1 MDLEQMRAD
10 LAYLEDC
17 LRDIHG
23 RAGERAL
30 TDDEQR
36 QWTEG
41 RDAVQRLRAEIRQI
55 EERQS
60 FVRDLASR
68 PGHTEDGLDLDP
80 IVEGRGLRWQGKGS
94 SPWDLNAVERSLY
107 NSAPETGGRDL
118 QARALAAVEHMRG
131 VKPEHKEH
139 MTALLDSWD
148 LEDDGPEGAG
158 ARRAAAHILT
168 ASSPEYV
175 RAWSKAFRTGIRT
188 GQPDVTA
195 LQTLQRAAS
204 LTDASGGYAV
214 PVPID
219 PTLIV
224 MDDGH
229 VNPIRRL
236 ATVKQVT
243 TTKFKVINVGA
254 VSASYDAEAA
264 EVSDDTPTWGSDE
277 ISVHTAR
284 AFVPFSLEISMDYPG
299 FMADIQMLLRE
310 SKDNLEAQKF
320 TLGSGSGEPWGLITA
335 MAAATSYVVDSGTAD
350 TFALEDVYD
359 LVDALPARWKQRAV
373 WLANSAIYSSIRQ
386 AGGANLDD
394 FWLGLDARGMSK
406 PLLGYTPWEA
416 SYMDG
421 EITAAADNYVLL
433 FGDVSWYWIAE
444 RIGMSMEL
452 IPHMFG
458 ATARRPTGQRGV
470 FAWWRNGA
478 DVVNHRAMRLLNVT

>member
-1 MDLEQMRAD
+1 MDLEKMRAD
-10 LAYLEDC
+10 LRYLEDC

-30 TDDEQR
+30 TDDEAR

-41 RDAVQRLRAEIRQI
+41 VDAVQQLRHQIQEI
-55 EERQS
+55 EARQS

-80 IVEGRGLRWQGKGS
+80 IVEGRGLRWQGRGS
-94 SPWDLNAVERSLY
+94 NPWDLDAISRALHNT
-107 NSAPETGGRDL
+107 APETAGREL
-118 QARALAAVEHMRG
+118 ASRAYAAVEHMRG
-131 VKPEHKEH
+131 VKDQHKEYI
-139 MTALLDSWD
+139 TGILDSWD
-148 LEDDGPEGAG
+148 LEDDGAEGQG

-168 ASSPEYV
+168 ASSPEYI
-175 RAWSKAFRTGIRT
+175 RAWSKALRSGIRT

-229 VNPIRRL
+229 VNPIRSL

-299 FMADIQMLLRE
+299 FMSDIQMLLRE
-310 SKDNLEAQKF
+310 SKNNLEAQKF
-320 TLGSGSGEPWGLITA
+320 AAGSGTGEPFGLITA
-335 MAAATSYVVDSGTAD
+335 MAAATTYVVPSATTDV
-350 TFALEDVYD
+350 FALEDVYA
-359 LVDALPARWKQRAV
+359 LADALPARWSANAV
-373 WLANSAIYSSIRQ
+373 WLANKSIYSAIRQ

-394 FWLGLDARGMSK
+394 FWVGLRDGRPSS
-406 PLLGYTPWEA
+406 LLGYPPYEA

-421 EITAAADNYVLL
+421 SITENADNYVLL
-433 FGDVSWYWIAE
+433 FGDLSWYWIAE